1 MSYAVE
7 ITQTGSPEV
16 LNRVVRDVTQPGAGE
31 ILIRNHAGAVN
42 FIDTIIRRGE
52 MPEGMMPKLPHVP
65 GVEGAGI
72 VEALGKG
79 VDGFAI
85 GDRVAWM
92 GPIGAG
98 GYATHSIISSP
109 YVANIGALDLDLA
122 ASVPVNA
129 MTAYHMLVN
138 LGGAEAGKSVL
149 VHAAAGGVGTMIQHI
164 AKHLGMTVIAS
175 VSSDKIGYA
184 KAQGADHVID
194 YRSEDVTARVME
206 ITGGKGVDL
215 TLNPISGETLKSD
228 LEALAPLGT
237 VVIFGFLAGP
247 PTGTFGED
255 LAKHFQKSVA
265 VRVSDIYTYFGNR
278 PDAFSAD
285 LATVFDL
292 LDQGVL
298 RPQITTL
305 PIAQAAEAH
314 RRLEAGETTGKLV
327 LSLENGSIAETEET
341 RDE

>member
-1 MSYAVE
+1 MSYA
-7 ITQTGSPEV
+7 IKIPQTGGPEV
-16 LNRVVRDVTQPGAGE
+16 LERSDLAVAQPGEGE

-52 MPEGMMPKLPHVP
+52 MPEGMMPDLPLVP

-72 VEALGKG
+72 VQAIGAD
-79 VDGFAI
+79 VDGVSV

-98 GYATHSIISSP
+98 GYGSHSIIKAP
-109 YVANIGALDLDLA
+109 YVTQISDEIGFETA
-122 ASVPVNA
+122 ASIPVNA

-138 LGGAEAGKSVL
+138 LGAASAGKCVL
-149 VHAAAGGVGTMIQHI
+149 VHAAAGGVGTMAVQI

-175 VSSDKIGYA
+175 VSSDKTSYA
-184 KAQGADHVID
+184 EAQGADHVID
-194 YRSEDVTARVME
+194 YRKEDVLARVMD
-206 ITGGKGVDL
+206 ITDGRGVDL

-228 LEALAPLGT
+228 LDALAPLGT
-237 VVIFGFLAGP
+237 AVLFGFLAGP
-247 PTGTFGED
+247 PVGGFAED

-265 VRVSDIYTYFGNR
+265 VRVSDIYTYFTNR
-278 PDAFSAD
+278 PDAFNAD
-285 LATVFDL
+285 LATVFAL
-292 LDQGVL
+292 WERGVL

-305 PIAQAAEAH
+305 PISEAAEAH

-327 LSLENGSIAETEET
+327 LAI
-341 RDE
+341 D

>member
-1 MSYAVE
+1 MSYAIE
-7 ITQTGSPEV
+7 ISETGRPDV
-16 LNRVVRDVTQPGAGE
+16 LTKVDRFVPTPAAGE
-31 ILIRNHAGAVN
+31 ILIRNHSGAVN

-52 MPEGMMPKLPHVP
+52 MPEGMMPSLPHVP
-65 GVEGAGI
+65 GVEGAGVI
-72 VEALGKG
+72 EALGDG
-79 VDGFAI
+79 VEGFTV

-98 GYATHSIISSP
+98 GYGTHS
-109 YVANIGALDLDLA
+109 VIGATYVTRIADISFDLA
-122 ASVPVNA
+122 ASIPVNA

-138 LGGAEAGKSVL
+138 LGGAAAGKSVL

-175 VSSDKIGYA
+175 VSTNKIAYA
-184 KAQGADHVID
+184 QDQGADHVID
-194 YRSEDVTARVME
+194 YRNEDVTARVLE
-206 ITGGKGVDL
+206 ITNGRGVDL

-228 LEALAPLGT
+228 LAALAPLGT

-247 PTGTFGED
+247 PAGTFGED

-265 VRVSDIYTYFGNR
+265 VRVSDIYTYFANQPEVFG
-278 PDAFSAD
+278 AD

-292 LDQGVL
+292 LSKGVL

-305 PIAQAAEAH
+305 PVIEAPEAH

-327 LSLENGSIAETEET
+327 LSIA
-341 RDE
+341 

>member
-1 MSYAVE
+1 MSYAIE
-7 ITQTGSPEV
+7 ITQTGGPNV
-16 LNRVVRDVTQPGAGE
+16 LNKVDRSVPKPAAGE

-52 MPEGMMPKLPHVP
+52 MPEGMMPDLPHVP
-65 GVEGAGI
+65 GVEGAGVI
-72 VEALGKG
+72 EALGDG
-79 VDGFAI
+79 VEGFNV

-98 GYATHSIISSP
+98 GYGTHS
-109 YVANIGALDLDLA
+109 VIGAAYVTRIGDIPFDLA
-122 ASVPVNA
+122 ASIPVNA

-138 LGGAEAGKSVL
+138 FGGAASGKSVL

-175 VSSDKIGYA
+175 VSTDKVAYA
-184 KAQGADHVID
+184 QEQGADHVID
-194 YRSEDVTARVME
+194 YRKEDVTARVKE
-206 ITGGKGVDL
+206 ITDGRGVDL
-215 TLNPISGETLKSD
+215 TLNPISGETLKLD

-247 PTGTFGED
+247 PAGTFGED

-265 VRVSDIYTYFGNR
+265 VRVSDIYTYFANR
-278 PDAFSAD
+278 PEAFNAD
-285 LATVFDL
+285 LATVFEL
-292 LDQGVL
+292 LSKGVL

-305 PIAQAAEAH
+305 PIAEAAEAH

-327 LSLENGSIAETEET
+327 LSI
-341 RDE
+341 D

>member
-7 ITQTGSPEV
+7 ITQTGDPKVLVKSERESP
-16 LNRVVRDVTQPGAGE
+16 QPGAGE

-52 MPEGMMPKLPHVP
+52 MPEGMMPDLPHVP

-72 VEALGKG
+72 VEALGDG
-79 VDGFAI
+79 VDGISI

-98 GYATHSIISSP
+98 GYGTHS
-109 YVANIGALDLDLA
+109 VIGAHYVTKIGDLKFELA
-122 ASVPVNA
+122 ASIPVNA

-138 LGGAEAGKSVL
+138 LGGAKSGKSVL

-164 AKHLGMTVIAS
+164 AKHLGMVVIAS
-175 VSSDKIGYA
+175 VSTDKIAYA
-184 KAQGADHVID
+184 KEQGADLVID
-194 YRSEDVTARVME
+194 YRKEDVTARVME
-206 ITGGKGVDL
+206 FTDGKGVDL
-215 TLNPISGETLKSD
+215 TLNPVAGETLKSD

-237 VVIFGFLAGP
+237 ALIFGFLAGP
-247 PTGTFGED
+247 PAGTFEKD

-265 VRVSDIYTYFGNR
+265 VRVSDIYTYFGNE
-278 PDAFSAD
+278 PEAFNAN
-285 LATVFDL
+285 LGTVFDL

-298 RPQITTL
+298 RPNVTTL
-305 PIAQAAEAH
+305 PIAEAVEAH
-314 RRLEAGETTGKLV
+314 RRLETGETTGKLV
-327 LSLENGSIAETEET
+327 LSI
-341 RDE
+341 D

>member
-1 MSYAVE
+1 MPYAFE
-7 ITQTGSPEV
+7 ITKTGGPEV
-16 LNRVVRDVTQPGAGE
+16 LAKVSRDTPQPDTGE
-31 ILIRNHAGAVN
+31 VMIRNHAGAVN

-52 MPEGMMPKLPHVP
+52 MPEGMMPDLPHVP

-72 VEALGKG
+72 VEAVGGG
-79 VDGFAI
+79 VDGFSV

-98 GYATHSIISSP
+98 GYGTHSVIGAP
-109 YVANIGALDLDLA
+109 YVTKIGDLDFDLA

-138 LGGAEAGKSVL
+138 LGGAAAGKSVL

-175 VSSDKIGYA
+175 VSTDKIDYA
-184 KAQGADHVID
+184 KQQGADHIID
-194 YRSEDVTARVME
+194 YRTEDVTGRVME
-206 ITGGKGVDL
+206 VTDGKGVDL

-237 VVIFGFLAGP
+237 AVIFGFLAGP
-247 PTGTFGED
+247 PAGTFAED

-278 PDAFSAD
+278 PDDFRAD
-285 LATVFDL
+285 MTAVFDL
-292 LDQGVL
+292 LKHGVL

-305 PIAQAAEAH
+305 PVAEAAEAH

-327 LSLENGSIAETEET
+327 LSI
-341 RDE
+341 D